1 MKRSDLANIN
11 RPGGIEGVF
20 SKFINSGVPGLHI
33 LNIRPLTEKFKIPFA
48 PIPIPKIGTGSLYA
62 IERYSLVLAALCLL
76 VVSGSVLIVGV
87 QSRRNI
93 KQHLI
98 QHEPDSLL

>member
-1 MKRSDLANIN
+1 MQRSDLTNIN

-33 LNIRPLTEKFKIPFA
+33 LNIRPLTEQFKIPFA
-48 PIPIPKIGTGSLYA
+48 PIPVPKIGSGSLYA
-62 IERYSLVLAALCLL
+62 NERYSLLLAAICLVIVL
-76 VVSGSVLIVGV
+76 GSVLIVGI
-87 QSRRNI
+87 QSKKNI
-93 KQHLI
+93 KQHLT